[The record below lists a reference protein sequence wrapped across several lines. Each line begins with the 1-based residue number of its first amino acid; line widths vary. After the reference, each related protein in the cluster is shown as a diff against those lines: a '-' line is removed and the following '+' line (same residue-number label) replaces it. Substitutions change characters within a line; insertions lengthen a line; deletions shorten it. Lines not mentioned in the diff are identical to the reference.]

1 MIKKNVCLGLLL
13 TIFLSLSG
21 NYHSALAANTNSFQV
36 LVDINQIY
44 PSEAEQAAKF
54 AADGVWTIP
63 LNSSGVDWNKT
74 FDALNAKQWIVSED
88 NPTSTE
94 MVDFVSSTLGR
105 MVDGAMFY
113 NENGIATPLD
123 DSQIAAYTSHIVPG
137 FGPVGNRIIL
147 LTRSYAGDDERQAQ
161 LDHALENPNVAGATF
176 EFNPKSVGSFYRKN
190 FVAGCKH
197 ILDLG
202 KKCYLLM
209 PPSGTTTDYLD
220 DIQRATYY
228 FANGGLLN
236 NPNVYFVVAVYVR
249 EYNAGHFLSTDPNDR
264 NSIESVV
271 KWLNVYR
278 GRTPTPTPIPTP
290 IPTRPNLCDSATISS
305 PALSSGSPITVTT
318 TSNKPVKNFSLAFY
332 NLDNLYGPG
341 NPKPIYFEAGK
352 HFILSKEAGSLTQT
366 MNFTITYADI
376 NKPDLNNNS
385 QKPTKISVNGY
396 FIDPTTG
403 QTSLPDARCVVQFK
417 TALLGD
423 LNGDT
428 RVDILDYNILV
439 ANFGQIGANLIAD
452 ITKDSKVDIFD
463 YNVLVAN
470 FGK

>member
-63 LNSSGVDWNKT
+63 LNSSGVDWIKT
-74 FDALNAKQWIVSED
+74 FDALNANQWIVSED
-88 NPTSTE
+88 NPGDTR

-113 NENGIATPLD
+113 DEDNKN
-123 DSQIAAYTSHIVPG
+123 QILSDIDIEARASHIVPG
-137 FGPVGNRIIL
+137 FGPLGDRIIVLARNYTNLAGL
-147 LTRSYAGDDERQAQ
+147 LNI
-161 LDHALENPNVAGATF
+161 ALKNPHVAGAAF
-176 EFNPKSVGSFYRKN
+176 EFNPGYDLPPYGFER
-190 FVAGCKH
+190 GCKY
-197 ILDLG
+197 ILSLG

-209 PPSGTTTDYLD
+209 PPDRPNTNYLGN
-220 DIQRATYY
+220 IQKATNF
-228 FANGGLLN
+228 FAEAGLLN
-236 NPNVYFVVAVYVR
+236 NPDVYFVLAVYVR
-249 EYNAGHFLSTDPNDR
+249 SNITNVNFLSTTPNDP